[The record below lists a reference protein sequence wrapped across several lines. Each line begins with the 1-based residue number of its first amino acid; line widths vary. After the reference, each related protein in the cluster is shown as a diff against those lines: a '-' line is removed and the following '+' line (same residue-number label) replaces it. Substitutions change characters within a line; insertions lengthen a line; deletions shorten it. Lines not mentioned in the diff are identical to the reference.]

1 MGGVSTV
8 NEIKATKFYI
18 RHRESLPETEVMYY
32 AWLGMDLLNVETAPF
47 HWFEDI
53 DKFEDLGPEV
63 GVAGWLGDVWQGLK
77 KLGLP
82 IPPPLDYPDEL
93 REFLGRDVTK
103 TTLENVRHHHR
114 HDNPI
119 FVKPLEHK
127 AFTGFVWTGD
137 SESRRRVVTHPDS
150 TPVWVSRPINIVAEY
165 RAFHLYETVID
176 CRKYKGDWSVA
187 PDRQVIDAARRAYRK
202 SAPAAYCTDWG
213 VTDDGRTV
221 LVEAND
227 ALSFGHYGLPPVSY
241 ARMLAARWYELVRA
255 A

>member
-1 MGGVSTV
+1 M
-8 NEIKATKFYI
+8 NDIRATKFYI
-18 RHRESLPETEVMYY
+18 RHREQYPETEVMFY

-53 DKFEDLGPEV
+53 DKLDDLGPEV

-77 KLGLP
+77 KLGRP

-93 REFLGRDVTK
+93 REFLGREVRQTVLGEVRKK
-103 TTLENVRHHHR
+103 TS
-114 HDNPI
+114 PI
-119 FVKPLEHK
+119 FVKPQEHK

-137 SESRRRVVTHPDS
+137 SESRRRIVTHTDS
-150 TPVWVSRPINIVAEY
+150 TPVWVSEPIKIVVEY

-187 PDRQVIDAARRAYRK
+187 PDRAVIDAARRAYKK

-213 VTDDGRTV
+213 VTDTGKTV
-221 LVEAND
+221 LVETND
-227 ALSFGHYGLPPVSY
+227 AMSFGHYGLPPVSY
-241 ARMLAARWYELVRA
+241 ARMLAARWNQLARGPDA
-255 A
+255 